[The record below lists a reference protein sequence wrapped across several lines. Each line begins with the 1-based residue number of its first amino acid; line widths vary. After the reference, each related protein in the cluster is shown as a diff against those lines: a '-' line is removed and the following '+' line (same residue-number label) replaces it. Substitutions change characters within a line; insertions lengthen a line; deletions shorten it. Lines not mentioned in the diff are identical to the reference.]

1 MAWLTLAPKC
11 KADGGPKPGQRSAR
25 SSTPLAAS
33 LPKGLLATRFGACP
47 RLAEEGRPARRV
59 APGQVVSLL
68 AGGFAQLCPAENDVP
83 GPAPPRPELAPL
95 GDDST

>member
-1 MAWLTLAPKC
+1 M
-11 KADGGPKPGQRSAR
+11 
-25 SSTPLAAS
+25 
-33 LPKGLLATRFGACP
+33 
-47 RLAEEGRPARRV
+47 